1 MKDSTMAA
9 ETGAGVALS
18 IKTGTLG
25 GLFLLV
31 ASMLGA
37 VIGFKV
43 VPPTKGREM
52 DDISTRL
59 LCGLLS
65 SCTLGTYAAYRY
77 LKHDPEW
84 LAFWVRVYQGH
95 EEAFY
100 LGLISA
106 VAPFVLLSALPG
118 FWLVAAFMRAAQKKA
133 DSLADSVGTKP

>member
-1 MKDSTMAA
+1 MAA

-18 IKTGTLG
+18 IKTGVLG
-25 GLFLLV
+25 GLFLLL
-31 ASMLGA
+31 ASILGA

-43 VPPTKGREM
+43 VPPTPGREA
-52 DDISTRL
+52 DDVATRL

-65 SCTLGTYAAYRY
+65 SCTLGSYAAYRY
-77 LKHDPEW
+77 LKYDPEW

-106 VAPFVLLSALPG
+106 VAPFVLLAALPG
-118 FWLVAAFMRAAQKKA
+118 FWVVAAFMRAAKRKA
-133 DSLADSVGTKP
+133 DALADSVGNQ

>member
-9 ETGAGVALS
+9 EAGAGVALS
-18 IKTGTLG
+18 IKTGALG
-25 GLFLLV
+25 GLFLV
-31 ASMLGA
+31 AASILGA

-43 VPPTKGREM
+43 VPPTKGREI

-65 SCTLGTYAAYRY
+65 SCTLGSYAAYRY
-77 LKHDPEW
+77 LKYDPEW

-106 VAPFVLLSALPG
+106 VAPFVLLAALPG
-118 FWLVAAFMRAAQKKA
+118 FWIVAAFMRAAQRKA
-133 DSLADSVGTKP
+133 DALADSVGKP

>member
-9 ETGAGVALS
+9 EAGAGVALS
-18 IKTGTLG
+18 IKTGALG
-25 GLFLLV
+25 GLFLV
-31 ASMLGA
+31 AASILGA

-43 VPPTKGREM
+43 VPPTKGREI

-65 SCTLGTYAAYRY
+65 SCTLGSYAAYRY
-77 LKHDPEW
+77 LKYDPEW

-106 VAPFVLLSALPG
+106 VAPFVLLAALPG
-118 FWLVAAFMRAAQKKA
+118 FWIVAAFMRAAQRKA
-133 DSLADSVGTKP
+133 DALADSVGNP

>member
-1 MKDSTMAA
+1 MKESTMAA
-9 ETGAGVALS
+9 EAGAGVALS
-18 IKTGTLG
+18 IKTGALG
-25 GLFLLV
+25 GLFLV
-31 ASMLGA
+31 AASILGA

-43 VPPTKGREM
+43 VPPTKGREI

-65 SCTLGTYAAYRY
+65 SCTLGSYAAYRY
-77 LKHDPEW
+77 LKYDPEW

-106 VAPFVLLSALPG
+106 VAPFVLLAALPG
-118 FWLVAAFMRAAQKKA
+118 FWIVAAFMRAAQRKA
-133 DSLADSVGTKP
+133 DALADSVGKP

>member
-1 MKDSTMAA
+1 MKDSTIAA
-9 ETGAGVALS
+9 EAGAGVALS
-18 IKTGTLG
+18 IKTGALG
-25 GLFLLV
+25 GLFLV
-31 ASMLGA
+31 AASILGA

-43 VPPTKGREM
+43 VPPTKGREI

-65 SCTLGTYAAYRY
+65 SCTLGSYAAYRY
-77 LKHDPEW
+77 LKYDPEW

-106 VAPFVLLSALPG
+106 VAPFVLLAALPG
-118 FWLVAAFMRAAQKKA
+118 FWIVAAFMRAAQRKA
-133 DSLADSVGTKP
+133 DALADSVGKP

>member
-18 IKTGTLG
+18 IKTGALG
-25 GLFLLV
+25 GLFLV
-31 ASMLGA
+31 AASILGA

-43 VPPTKGREM
+43 VPPTKGREI

-65 SCTLGTYAAYRY
+65 SCTLGSYAAYRY
-77 LKHDPEW
+77 LKYDPEW

-95 EEAFY
+95 GEAFY

-106 VAPFVLLSALPG
+106 VAPFVLLAALPG
-118 FWLVAAFMRAAQKKA
+118 FWIVAAFMRAAKRKA
-133 DSLADSVGTKP
+133 DALADSVGNP